1 MKIMYLVTIPILI
14 VLSVAAFT
22 NCDEDEWRK
31 VHIAQGDLLGRKD
44 PAFGLYS
51 FYNIPYATVPS
62 GPDRFKAPLPGPV
75 WEQPREA
82 VDKGVICMQIPTKPT
97 KSLTMQE
104 DCLIAN
110 IFVPD
115 TDEKDLPVIVSIHGG
130 GFELGY
136 GAFLA
141 PKYLV
146 KTKKVIAVNFNYRL
160 GVHGFLCL
168 GANDVPGN
176 AGLKDQVALLRW
188 VKENIASFGGN
199 PDDVTIT
206 GGSAGSISTLL
217 LMLSKTTEGLFRKV
231 VPESGAAVSSLAVQ
245 LDPLEYAKDWAKT
258 LNFTNVD
265 DLAALEDFYKNTP
278 LQSLFHSAQRTDST
292 LFHSPCIER
301 QTSEQSFLD
310 DSPYNIIKSGNYRK
324 VPILIGTSNMEGLLE
339 KNKFKRWEM
348 AMNENFSEFL
358 PGDLQFDNT
367 EEKKETAKKVKELYF
382 GEQPVSEDTILSYI
396 QYFGDVMFNYP
407 TLRTVQLLIESGHDQ
422 IYLYQYSFVDES
434 TPFVPYTKVRG
445 AGHCAQSV
453 AIFDGIAFVTS
464 NESTLSVE
472 YQQMKATMRE
482 LWTNFAVHGM
492 PVLNGSSLPAWPTVG
507 ADGSPYMILNQPLQL
522 AGAFLEK
529 RAQFWNDLY
538 DRHYRAP
545 VPPQLEH

>member
-22 NCDEDEWRK
+22 NCDEGEWRK
-31 VHIAQGDLLGRKD
+31 VHIAQGDLLGRRD

-104 DCLIAN
+104 DGLIAN

-141 PKYLV
+141 PKHLV

-160 GVHGFLCL
+160 GVHGFLCP
-168 GANDVPGN
+168 GTNDVPGN

-199 PDDVTIT
+199 PDDVTVT

-217 LMLSKTTEGLFRKV
+217 LMLSNTTEGLFRKV

-245 LDPLEYAKDWAKT
+245 LNPLEYAKDWAKT

-292 LFHSPCIER
+292 LFRSPCIER

-358 PGDLQFDNT
+358 PGDLQFGNT

-434 TPFVPYTKVRG
+434 APFVPYTKVRG

-453 AIFDGIAFVTS
+453 AIFDVS
-464 NESTLSVE
+464 SDESTLSVE

-482 LWTNFAVHGM
+482 LWTNFAFHGM

-507 ADGSPYMILNQPLQL
+507 ADGSPYMIPNQPLQL